1 MEEFVSYVKIAAL
14 LGAAFAVAIG
24 TMGPAIAQGKVGAQA
39 CEHVAKYPESSPR
52 LFPVL
57 LLSLSIIE
65 TSSLAATGIALLLC
79 YFAWTIV

>member
-24 TMGPAIAQGKVGAQA
+24 TMGPAISQGIVGSKA
-39 CEHVAKYPESSPR
+39 CENVAKYPESSGK

-57 LLSLSIIE
+57 ISSLAIIE
-65 TSSLAATGIALLLC
+65 TSSLAAVGVAAALI
-79 YFAWTIV
+79 YYAFTA

>member
-24 TMGPAIAQGKVGAQA
+24 TMGPAISQGIVGSKA
-39 CEHVAKYPESSPR
+39 CENVAKYPESSSK

-57 LLSLSIIE
+57 ISSLAIIE
-65 TSSLAATGIALLLC
+65 TSSLAAVGVAAALIYYAFIA
-79 YFAWTIV
+79 